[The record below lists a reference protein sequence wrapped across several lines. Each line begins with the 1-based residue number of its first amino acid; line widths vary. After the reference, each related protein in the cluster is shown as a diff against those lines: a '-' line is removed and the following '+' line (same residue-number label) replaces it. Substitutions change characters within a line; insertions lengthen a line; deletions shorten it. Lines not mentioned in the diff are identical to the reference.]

1 MRQLIFLCFML
12 FPFVGIAQ
20 KQDSFSSLETY
31 LAQLSPTTIVN
42 LQVESLTGEIYFCK
56 GPAES
61 VPSAS
66 IIKIPILV
74 ELMEQVKA
82 GKVNLDETY
91 TLVAADKTGGSGVMA
106 SYPDGQQ
113 MSLKEVAR
121 LMMIASDNTA
131 TNIFIRKLGREK
143 INDRMKLLGLASLQ
157 LNRVM
162 MDTAAVSRGIDNY
175 VTARDINALLR
186 LIYGHKVATP
196 NLCEQM
202 MEFLFENRDTV
213 TLPRLIPKTIKIA
226 HKTGGLTYVRGDAGI
241 VFAATPFVISVFV
254 RGTPEKNAEKIIG
267 EIGEICF
274 KIFSKKN

>member
-1 MRQLIFLCFML
+1 ML

-267 EIGEICF
+267 EIGKICF
-274 KIFSKKN
+274 KIFNKKN

>member
-1 MRQLIFLCFML
+1 ML

-42 LQVESLTGEIYFCK
+42 LQVESLTGEIYFSK

-91 TLVAADKTGGSGVMA
+91 TLGSADKTGGSGVMA

-143 INDRMKLLGLASLQ
+143 INDRMKLLGLASIQ

-162 MDTAAVSRGIDNY
+162 MDTAAVARGIDNY

-226 HKTGGLTYVRGDAGI
+226 HKTGGLTYIRGDAGI

-254 RGTPEKNAEKIIG
+254 RGTPENNAEKIIG

-274 KIFSKKN
+274 KIFNKKN

>member
-74 ELMEQVKA
+74 ELMEQVKV

-162 MDTAAVSRGIDNY
+162 MDTVAVSRGIDNY

-274 KIFSKKN
+274 KIFNKKN

>member
-1 MRQLIFLCFML
+1 MRQLIFLCL
-12 FPFVGIAQ
+12 LLLPFVSVAQ
-20 KQDSFSSLETY
+20 KHPSFSSLETY
-31 LAQLSPTTIVN
+31 LSKLSPTIIVN
-42 LQVESLTGEIYFCK
+42 LQVESLTGEIYFSQ
-56 GPAES
+56 GPAVL

-74 ELMEQVKA
+74 ELMEQVKV
-82 GKVNLDETY
+82 GEINLDQTY
-91 TLVAADKTGGSGVMA
+91 TLVATDKTGGSGVMA

-131 TNIFIRKLGREK
+131 TNIFIRKLGQKK
-143 INDRMKLLGLASLQ
+143 INDRMKHLGLASLQ

-162 MDTAAVSRGIDNY
+162 MDTAAVARGVDNY

-186 LIYGHKVATP
+186 LIYSHKVATP
-196 NLCEQM
+196 ALCEQM

-213 TLPRLIPKTIKIA
+213 TLPRLIPKNIKIA
-226 HKTGGLTYVRGDAGI
+226 HKTGGLPYVRGDAGI

-254 RGTPEKNAEKIIG
+254 RGTPEKEAEKIIG

-274 KIFSKKN
+274 KIFNQKN